1 MRRRN
6 ARDEMFE
13 ALLGALDERLASC
26 GEQRSAGSTVDLEVI
41 SHRVTEGSPLLLQ
54 LVATS
59 TLYLEPRLGGRI
71 EVSEAAI
78 EVPTATG
85 YRAG

>member
-1 MRRRN
+1 M
-6 ARDEMFE
+6 
-13 ALLGALDERLASC
+13 
-26 GEQRSAGSTVDLEVI
+26 I
-41 SHRVTEGSPLLLQ
+41 SHRATEGSLLLLQ

-59 TLYLEPRLGGRI
+59 TLYLESFRLGGRI